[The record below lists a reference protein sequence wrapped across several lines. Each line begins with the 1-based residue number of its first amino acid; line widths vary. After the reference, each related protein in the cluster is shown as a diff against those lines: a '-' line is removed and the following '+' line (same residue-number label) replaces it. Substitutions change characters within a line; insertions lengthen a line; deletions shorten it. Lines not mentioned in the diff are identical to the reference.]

1 MVGQAAFD
9 VASKM
14 IPATPVDVVE
24 DRRERY
30 FFYPGDEPG
39 LPAPGGISVQSLSIP
54 NKLIRRCEVT
64 PCLTVQ
70 VPARMQEIPDGS
82 RIRGTEEYSRGIAKY
97 WLYSGSE
104 CSNLLEQYGNMLD
117 AAHNWGLVEL
127 DVLRGMPVGE
137 VAKLH
142 VTETFFPEYPRIP
155 ETNADV
161 MRQINAA
168 LDRIRVTDTPARTLL
183 LAIGQKMLDAVE
195 AAHRHMTDVI
205 AATNIAVTLPSTE
218 PGYKRN
224 FDERDR
230 LFSLRTGIPL
240 AINSLREQ
248 VAEKVPAGIDPN
260 TVATIVAATVAAINQ
275 NNAMQ
280 TAPAPA
286 PQPPPS
292 PTEPPVSSDVVV
304 VDDVEVD
311 EGISTTRTRRKR

>member
-14 IPATPVDVVE
+14 IPTTPIDVVE

-39 LPAPGGISVQSLSIP
+39 LAAPGGISVQSLSIP

-104 CSNLLEQYGNMLD
+104 GSNLLEQYGNKLD
-117 AAHNWGLVEL
+117 SAHDWGLVEL
-127 DVLRGMPVGE
+127 DMLRGLS
-137 VAKLH
+137 VADVASLRI
-142 VTETFFPEYPRIP
+142 TETFFPQYPLIP
-155 ETNADV
+155 ETNAGLIK
-161 MRQINAA
+161 QINSVIEKMQVAE
-168 LDRIRVTDTPARTLL
+168 VPARTLL
-183 LAIGQKMLDAVE
+183 LSIGQKMLDAVDS
-195 AAHRHMTDVI
+195 AHRHMVDVI
-205 AATNIAVTLPSTE
+205 SATNIAVTLPSTE

-230 LFSLRTGIPL
+230 LFALRTEIPL
-240 AINSLREQ
+240 AINSLRDQ
-248 VAEKVPAGIDPN
+248 VAEKVSPAIDPN

-280 TAPAPA
+280 AASAPAPA
-286 PQPPPS
+286 PIPPP
-292 PTEPPVSSDVVV
+292 EPPVASDEIVIDDVVV
-304 VDDVEVD
+304 D
-311 EGISTTRTRRKR
+311 EGVSATRTRRKR

>member
-1 MVGQAAFD
+1 MVGTAFD

-14 IPATPVDVVE
+14 IPKTPVDVVE

-39 LPAPGGISVQSLSIP
+39 LPAPGGLSVQSLSIP

-82 RIRGTEEYSRGIAKY
+82 RIRGTEDYARGIAKY

-104 CSNLLEQYGNMLD
+104 AANLIEQYGNQLD

-127 DVLRGMPVGE
+127 DMLRGVPVAE
-137 VAKLH
+137 VASLRI
-142 VTETFFPEYPRIP
+142 TETFFPRYPLIP
-155 ETNADV
+155 ETNAELIK
-161 MRQINAA
+161 QISAVIERLTVA
-168 LDRIRVTDTPARTLL
+168 EIPGRTLL
-183 LAIGQKMLDAVE
+183 LSIGQKMIDAVE
-195 AAHRHMTDVI
+195 SAHRHMVDVVS
-205 AATNIAVTLPSTE
+205 ATNIAVTLPSTE

-230 LFSLRTGIPL
+230 LFALRTGIPL
-240 AINSLREQ
+240 AINSLRDQ

-275 NNAMQ
+275 Q
-280 TAPAPA
+280 TNVAAPAPTPV
-286 PQPPPS
+286 PQPTP
-292 PTEPPVSSDVVV
+292 EPPMSSDVIV
-304 VDDVEVD
+304 VDDVVVD
-311 EGISTTRTRRKR
+311 EGISTKSRRKR